1 MGSDKQFGP
10 SGDPENV
17 SYVERP
23 KIAVRAGVVKV
34 SYASSFAKLQFESLP
49 ETIEISKISGAL
61 LKIPRTKRER

>member
-34 SYASSFAKLQFESLP
+34 SYASSFAKLQFDRAWKP
-49 ETIEISKISGAL
+49 
-61 LKIPRTKRER
+61 